1 MIDRTADCFGVRPG
15 LLAGDSAYG
24 AAEML
29 NWLPWSLKRG
39 AKGGQATCGRVLQKH

>member
-29 NWLPWSLKRG
+29 NWLPAGSQGRTGDVRESAPKALK
-39 AKGGQATCGRVLQKH
+39 